1 MVDAIDKSSLKGW
14 QGPILGGSHLN
25 KRWRGKQMAHQTEDR
40 EQTKCKMTGMIKTF
54 QWSGS
59 REGSIHFEF
68 ICLQSSSFMC
78 PVMKNPIIVTLT
90 AGHSGNYSL
99 QNYKDIIYSIISS
112 FLTPW
117 ILLII
122 CFPKLTEEHTYFS
135 ACFSLLVE
143 TPYTNSH
150 LVFHLFTI
158 ALIFVLALMKKALQV
173 TQRPSFK
180 KRRWVFAKL
189 LIPLLNKKEVRKHK
203 QTNSKPQHN

>member
-1 MVDAIDKSSLKGW
+1 
-14 QGPILGGSHLN
+14 
-25 KRWRGKQMAHQTEDR
+25 MAHQTEDR
-40 EQTKCKMTGMIKTF
+40 EQTKCKMTGIIKTF

-122 CFPKLTEEHTYFS
+122 CFPKLPKSILIF
-135 ACFSLLVE
+135 LLVFPFQQKPL
-143 TPYTNSH
+143 TQTAT
-150 LVFHLFTI
+150 LFFTC
-158 ALIFVLALMKKALQV
+158 
-173 TQRPSFK
+173 S
-180 KRRWVFAKL
+180 
-189 LIPLLNKKEVRKHK
+189 PLL
-203 QTNSKPQHN
+203 SFLYQH